1 MSFDKAIE
9 HNKEHRKPYRGSK
22 AIDASCRCH
31 GSCMYCLSNRMYRT
45 NKDKLKI
52 SVDIKDYLWYNKYII
67 KQREVNKL
75 LMRKH

>member
-22 AIDASCRCH
+22 AIDKTCRCH

-45 NKDKLKI
+45 NKDKLKL
-52 SVDIKDYLWYNKYII
+52 KL
-67 KQREVNKL
+67 KL
-75 LMRKH
+75 LQMNKIKEGEFYDRI